1 MPNQMLIQYIW
12 QKIEK
17 KIAHKGSA
25 SEHMVD
31 VEQIDGIRITAHNNH
46 TTPAS
51 YKYNMQY

>member
-25 SEHMVD
+25 SEDMVD